1 MSNIIYKEFYTYQV
15 IDGDLTIY
23 TWQFLEDWGNEIA
36 YINNATGMV
45 TYVTPHQD
53 PTKFEKEND
62 VWLDQISVVAEIN
75 GQDDITFEFDE
86 FSAEGR
92 AWFESI
98 DKEKVYLDELDEF
111 YDIEDGDDA
120 DIEQYYKQ
128 TMNKKDEGDE

>member
-45 TYVTPHQD
+45 TYVTPYQD

-62 VWLDQISVVAEIN
+62 VWLDQISLVADVN

-86 FSAEGR
+86 FSDEGR

-98 DKEKVYLDELDEF
+98 DKENVYLDELDEF

-120 DIEQYYKQ
+120 DIEQYYEQ